1 MKTKIGLAI
10 FLAALSGCTA
20 LKQNVVVTEPTDGPR
35 ARIRVVI
42 PNVDYHGV
50 RAFPDSACV
59 NRSLP
64 NSGMVTSVQMVLG
77 FEKNLNGKKIGVPE
91 TLYSA
96 DTRYMNAEIYAKANE
111 PITFNISKPPVT
123 EGVGG
128 GYVRVYYDTAC
139 NQAVSFTPISNG
151 DYELVF
157 SSEKN
162 CPAVA
167 RQLIKTE
174 AQYQERIILLEPATA
189 CSKK

>member
-1 MKTKIGLAI
+1 MNTKIGLTI
-10 FLAALSGCTA
+10 FLAVLCGCTA
-20 LKQNVVVTEPTDGPR
+20 LKQNVVVTEPTDGAR

-96 DTRYMNAEIYAKANE
+96 DTRYMSAEIYAKANE
-111 PITFNISKPPVT
+111 PITFSISKPPET

-128 GYVRVYYDTAC
+128 QYVRVYYATAC
-139 NQAVSFTPISNG
+139 NQAVSFIPNANS

-157 SSEKN
+157 SGAKN
-162 CPAVA
+162 CPAMA

-174 AQYQERIILLEPATA
+174 AQYQEKIIPLEPATA
-189 CSKK
+189 CAKK